1 MLIDF
6 WLRQENNYPFFA
18 QNEKSFVSKIWG
30 RESFNRIRQA
40 LLWQKLA
47 NTFNTFRNTLPA
59 SCCRCWCF
67 YLKIQRKP
75 NPGSQDYF
83 PKLIFIMKCWFV
95 PGGANYF
102 EFICTGC
109 IQAELFARLPHSILC
124 IISLLAGFTVFTI
137 LKWLVTDTYLYLH
150 ATISGSKSAGS
161 QTKPMISPGANE
173 LGFICD
179 DDGVK
184 SQKVQITSELFV
196 PRGTNK
202 SDLLLIVIVYLVT
215 IMFPSHTK
223 PQKIK
228 LFFIKHSSRLI

>member
-1 MLIDF
+1 MHTKPNRYALFVPFISLRCFENTNLIKTWKSLIIRQPLVLSGTGVFVFLGHYQQWPMLIDF

-124 IISLLAGFTVFTI
+124 ITSLLAGFAVQNIEMTYCRYVSLFSCNNFRFQICRKPNQTND
-137 LKWLVTDTYLYLH
+137 VTRC
-150 ATISGSKSAGS
+150 K
-161 QTKPMISPGANE
+161 
-173 LGFICD
+173 
-179 DDGVK
+179 
-184 SQKVQITSELFV
+184 
-196 PRGTNK
+196 
-202 SDLLLIVIVYLVT
+202 
-215 IMFPSHTK
+215 
-223 PQKIK
+223 
-228 LFFIKHSSRLI
+228 

>member
-1 MLIDF
+1 MVQI
-6 WLRQENNYPFFA
+6 
-18 QNEKSFVSKIWG
+18 
-30 RESFNRIRQA
+30 
-40 LLWQKLA
+40 
-47 NTFNTFRNTLPA
+47 TL
-59 SCCRCWCF
+59 S
-67 YLKIQRKP
+67 L
-75 NPGSQDYF
+75 
-83 PKLIFIMKCWFV
+83 FV
-95 PGGANYF
+95 PGVSKQSYSRVCRTAF
-102 EFICTGC
+102 FV
-109 IQAELFARLPHSILC
+109 SSLC
-124 IISLLAGFTVFTI
+124 WWALLCKI

-215 IMFPSHTK
+215 IMFP
-223 PQKIK
+223 PQKK
-228 LFFIKHSSRLI
+228 PED